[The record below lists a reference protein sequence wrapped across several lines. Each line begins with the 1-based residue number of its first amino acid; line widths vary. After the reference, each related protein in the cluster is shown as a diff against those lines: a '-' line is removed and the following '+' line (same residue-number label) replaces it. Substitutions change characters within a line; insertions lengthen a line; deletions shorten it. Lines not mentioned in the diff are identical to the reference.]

1 MTSEAITVQ
10 VIQLLSGSHKMLVL
24 GTQQPYHEE
33 TNLEKNQSSQPSA
46 LTDYSIDSPAP
57 NLLGV

>member
-1 MTSEAITVQ
+1 MTPEARSEQ
-10 VIQLLSGSHKMLVL
+10 VMQLLSVSHKMLIL
-24 GTQQPYHEE
+24 GTQPPCHEE